1 MKTVLLLLFVST
13 QLFAIGEYKKGD
25 ILYVWKNATINL
37 RFAPNS
43 NCAVIT
49 YVSFA
54 NKLIV
59 IDDNLKKNPFS
70 VQEIAPI
77 KQDEQ
82 SNESYN
88 FRGFKIKGFWV
99 KVKTESGEI
108 GYVFDGYLSKLKPDF
123 ELSDAFFNK
132 NFQELK
138 SKKRKFNDALSDG
151 RYENKYFYKNGSYI
165 IELGSNYDGHSHYF
179 IPNLTIEEGY
189 FLVLKTRPDVL
200 ELHKSSGDTET
211 NYSYDGKQLSFITS
225 LEAISITKITYKGL
239 KGVEILFEAWD

>member
-1 MKTVLLLLFVST
+1 MKTLLILLFSSS
-13 QLFAIGEYKKGD
+13 QLFASGEYKKND

-37 RFAPNS
+37 RAAPNS
-43 NCAVIT
+43 NCEVIT
-49 YVSFA
+49 YLSFA

-59 IDDNLKKNPFS
+59 IDNDIKKFPFS
-70 VQEIAPI
+70 IQEIAPVI
-77 KQDEQ
+77 KYD
-82 SNESYN
+82 SLNENLN

-108 GYVFDGYLSKLKPDF
+108 GYFFDGYLSKMKPDF
-123 ELSDAFFNK
+123 ELTEIYFNQ
-132 NFQELK
+132 NFKELK
-138 SKKRKFNDALSDG
+138 SKKRKFNDAISDS

-179 IPNLTIEEGY
+179 IPNITLEEAY

-200 ELHKSSGDTET
+200 ELQKSSGDTET
-211 NYSYDGKQLSFITS
+211 NYSYDGKQLSFSTS
-225 LEAISITKITYKGL
+225 LESISITKITYKGL